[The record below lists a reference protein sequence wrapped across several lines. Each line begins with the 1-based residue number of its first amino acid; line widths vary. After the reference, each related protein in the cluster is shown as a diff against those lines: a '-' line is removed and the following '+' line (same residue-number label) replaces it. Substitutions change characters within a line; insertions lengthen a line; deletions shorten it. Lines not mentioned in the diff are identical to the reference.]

1 MPTQPLGPLKILY
14 IEDDS
19 NSRRLVQRILQAEGY
34 EVYVAE
40 DGLAGLE
47 LARQIRPALVLT
59 DVNMGGM
66 TGHEVATRLKEM
78 PETKHA
84 PVIAMT
90 ANTLQNDREIAL
102 VAGCDGYITKP
113 IDIDALPSQIELFLA
128 GAREHVDAGVKVQ
141 RLEEY
146 RNTLVS
152 RLEAT
157 VADLQQAN
165 NELRRMDKMKK
176 DFVVITSHELR
187 TPATLIYGYIKLLK
201 METDQLNMG
210 EHFEMIV
217 EKILTATQRMNDAV
231 DAVINVSLIDS
242 EQLELTAKPV
252 DLQEVVQSI
261 VQQMQPVV
269 VQRSQKLIMSDMS
282 TLPPLPG
289 DANYLRKALSNLMD
303 NAVKYT
309 PDGGT
314 ISIEATVEFDTM
326 HIIVSDTGIGI
337 NRADQERI
345 FDKFYV
351 LEDSTYHSSGSS
363 SFMGGG
369 MGLGLTVTHGII
381 RAHGGR
387 IWVDSEGQDMERLPG
402 SRFHIMLPMN
412 APIKREAT
420 LAEK

>member
-34 EVYVAE
+34 EVIVAE

-78 PETKHA
+78 QETKHT

-90 ANTLQNDREIAL
+90 ANTLQTDREIAL

-113 IDIDALPSQIELFLA
+113 IDIDALPGQIEQFLA
-128 GAREHVDAGVKVQ
+128 GAREQVDAGVKVQ

-146 RNTLVS
+146 RNTLGA

-157 VADLQQAN
+157 VADLQHAN

-210 EHFEMIV
+210 EHVDMIV

-231 DAVINVSLIDS
+231 DAIINVSLIDS

-261 VQQMQPVV
+261 VQQMQPVAL
-269 VQRSQKLIMSDMS
+269 QRSQKLYMSDMS
-282 TLPPLPG
+282 ALPPVPG
-289 DANYLRKALSNLMD
+289 DANYLRKALSNLVD

-314 ISIEATVEFDTM
+314 ISIEATSEFDTM
-326 HIIVSDTGIGI
+326 HLIVSDTGIGI
-337 NRADQERI
+337 NRAEQERI

-351 LEDSTYHSSGSS
+351 LEDSAYHSTSTST
-363 SFMGGG
+363 FMGGG

-402 SRFHIMLPMN
+402 SRFHIMLPMT
-412 APIKREAT
+412 ASVKREAT

>member
-34 EVYVAE
+34 EVHVAE

-90 ANTLQNDREIAL
+90 ANTLQTDREIAL

-113 IDIDALPSQIELFLA
+113 IDIDALPGQIEQFLA

-157 VADLQQAN
+157 VADLQRAN
-165 NELRRMDKMKK
+165 TELRRMDKMKK

-201 METDQLNMG
+201 METDQLQLG
-210 EHFEMIV
+210 EHFDMIV
-217 EKILTATQRMNDAV
+217 GKILTATQRMNDAV

-242 EQLELTAKPV
+242 EQLELTPKPV
-252 DLQEVVQSI
+252 DLGEVVQSI

-269 VQRSQKLIMSDMS
+269 MQRNQKLIMSDMS
-282 TLPPLPG
+282 ALPPVPG
-289 DANYLRKALSNLMD
+289 DANYLRKALSNLVD
-303 NAVKYT
+303 NAIKYT
-309 PDGGT
+309 PDSGA
-314 ISIEATVEFDTM
+314 ISIEAAAEFDTM

-351 LEDSTYHSSGSS
+351 LEDSTYHSSGAT

-369 MGLGLTVTHGII
+369 MGLGLTVTYGIV

-387 IWVDSEGQDMERLPG
+387 IWVESEGQDVERLPG
-402 SRFHIMLPMN
+402 SRFHIMLPMTT
-412 APIKREAT
+412 PVTREAT
-420 LAEK
+420 LAEQ

>member
-1 MPTQPLGPLKILY
+1 MPTQPLGPVKILY

-90 ANTLQNDREIAL
+90 ANTLQTDREIAL

-113 IDIDALPSQIELFLA
+113 IDIDALPGQIEQFLA
-128 GAREHVDAGVKVQ
+128 GAREQVDAGVKVQ

-157 VADLQQAN
+157 VADLQHAN

-210 EHFEMIV
+210 EHIEMIV

-252 DLQEVVQSI
+252 DLGDVVQSI
-261 VQQMQPVV
+261 VQQMQPLAL
-269 VQRSQKLIMSDMS
+269 QRSQKLYMSDMS
-282 TLPPLPG
+282 ALPPVPG
-289 DANYLRKALSNLMD
+289 DANYLRKALSNLVD
-303 NAVKYT
+303 NAIKYT
-309 PDGGT
+309 PDSGSIG
-314 ISIEATVEFDTM
+314 IEAMAEFDTM

-345 FDKFYV
+345 FEKFYV
-351 LEDSTYHSSGSS
+351 LEDSAYHSTSKSA
-363 SFMGGG
+363 FMGGG

-387 IWVDSEGQDMERLPG
+387 IWVDSEGQDVERLPG
-402 SRFHIMLPMN
+402 SRFHIMLPMT

>member
-1 MPTQPLGPLKILY
+1 
-14 IEDDS
+14 
-19 NSRRLVQRILQAEGY
+19 
-34 EVYVAE
+34 
-40 DGLAGLE
+40 
-47 LARQIRPALVLT
+47 
-59 DVNMGGM
+59 
-66 TGHEVATRLKEM
+66 
-78 PETKHA
+78 
-84 PVIAMT
+84 
-90 ANTLQNDREIAL
+90 
-102 VAGCDGYITKP
+102 
-113 IDIDALPSQIELFLA
+113 
-128 GAREHVDAGVKVQ
+128 
-141 RLEEY
+141 
-146 RNTLVS
+146 
-152 RLEAT
+152 
-157 VADLQQAN
+157 
-165 NELRRMDKMKK
+165 
-176 DFVVITSHELR
+176 
-187 TPATLIYGYIKLLK
+187 
-201 METDQLNMG
+201 
-210 EHFEMIV
+210 MIV

-252 DLQEVVQSI
+252 DLQDVVQSI
-261 VQQMQPVV
+261 VQQMQPVAL
-269 VQRSQKLIMSDMS
+269 QRSQKLYMSDMS
-282 TLPPLPG
+282 ALPPVPG
-289 DANYLRKALSNLMD
+289 DANYLRKALSNLVD

-351 LEDSTYHSSGSS
+351 LEDSAYHSTSNS

-402 SRFHIMLPMN
+402 SRFHIMLPMT

>member
-1 MPTQPLGPLKILY
+1 MPTNPFAPIRILY
-14 IEDDS
+14 IEDDT
-19 NSRRLVQRILQAEGY
+19 NSRRLVQRVLLAEGY
-34 EVYVAE
+34 DVHVAE

-47 LARQIRPALVLT
+47 MARQLRPALVLT

-84 PVIAMT
+84 PVIAIT
-90 ANTLQNDREIAL
+90 ANTLQTDREIAL

-113 IDIDALPSQIELFLA
+113 IDIDKLPGLIEKFLA
-128 GAREHVDAGVKVQ
+128 GAREQVDEQIKVK

-152 RLEAT
+152 RLEQT
-157 VADLQQAN
+157 IADLQRAN
-165 NELRRMDKMKK
+165 SELRRADKMKK
-176 DFVVITSHELR
+176 DFVVIASHELR
-187 TPATLIYGYIKLLK
+187 TPVTLIYGYIKLLK
-201 METDQLNMG
+201 METDHLGLDERFNT
-210 EHFEMIV
+210 IV

-242 EQLELTAKPV
+242 EQLELTLKPV
-252 DLQEVVQSI
+252 DLDAVVKSI
-261 VQQMQPVV
+261 VQQIQPVAA
-269 VQRSQKLIMSDMS
+269 QRNLRLIMSDMS
-282 TLPPLPG
+282 ALPPVPG
-289 DANYLRKALSNLMD
+289 DANYLRRALTNLVD

-309 PDGGT
+309 PDGGLV
-314 ISIEATVEFDTM
+314 SIEATAEFETM

-337 NRADQERI
+337 DRAHQDRI
-345 FDKFYV
+345 FEKFYV
-351 LEDSTYHSSGSS
+351 LEDTAYHSTNKTG
-363 SFMGGG
+363 FMGGG

-387 IWVDSEGQDMERLPG
+387 IWVESEGQDVERLPG

-412 APIKREAT
+412 IDVKREST
-420 LAEK
+420 MAEM

>member
-1 MPTQPLGPLKILY
+1 MPTQPVGPLKILY

-34 EVYVAE
+34 DVYVAE

-59 DVNMGGM
+59 DVNMAGM

-90 ANTLQNDREIAL
+90 ANILQTDREIAL
-102 VAGCDGYITKP
+102 VAGCDGYLTKP
-113 IDIDALPSQIELFLA
+113 IDIDALPDQIAQFLA
-128 GAREHVDAGVKVQ
+128 GAREQVDATVKVQ

-157 VADLQQAN
+157 VADLQHAN
-165 NELRRMDKMKK
+165 HELRRMNKMKK

-201 METDQLNMG
+201 METDQLSMG
-210 EHFEMIV
+210 EHFDMIV

-252 DLQEVVQSI
+252 DLQDVVQSI
-261 VQQMQPVV
+261 VQQMQPVAL
-269 VQRSQKLIMSDMS
+269 QRGQNLSMSDMS
-282 TLPPLPG
+282 ALPPVPG
-289 DANYLRKALSNLMD
+289 DANYLRKALSNLAD

-309 PDGGT
+309 PDGGR
-314 ISIEATVEFDTM
+314 ISIEASVEFDTM

-337 NRADQERI
+337 NRADQECI
-345 FDKFYV
+345 FEKFYV
-351 LEDSTYHSSGSS
+351 LEDSAYHSTNKST
-363 SFMGGG
+363 FMGGG

-387 IWVDSEGQDMERLPG
+387 IWVDSEGQDVERLPG
-402 SRFHIMLPMN
+402 SRFHIMLPMT
-412 APIKREAT
+412 APVKREAT

>member
-90 ANTLQNDREIAL
+90 ANTLQTDREIAL

-113 IDIDALPSQIELFLA
+113 IDIDALPGQIELFLA

-157 VADLQQAN
+157 VADLQHAN
-165 NELRRMDKMKK
+165 TELRRMDKMKK

-201 METDQLNMG
+201 METDQLQLG

-261 VQQMQPVV
+261 VQQLQPVV
-269 VQRSQKLIMSDMS
+269 VQRSQKLSMSDMS

-314 ISIEATVEFDTM
+314 ISVEAAVEFDTL

-351 LEDSTYHSSGSS
+351 LEDSAYHSTNQS

-412 APIKREAT
+412 APVKREAT

>member
-47 LARQIRPALVLT
+47 LARHIRPALVLT

-90 ANTLQNDREIAL
+90 ANTLQTDREIAL

-113 IDIDALPSQIELFLA
+113 IDIDALPGQIELFLA

-157 VADLQQAN
+157 VADLQHAN
-165 NELRRMDKMKK
+165 TELRRMDKMKK

-201 METDQLNMG
+201 METDQLHMG

-261 VQQMQPVV
+261 VQQLQPVV
-269 VQRSQKLIMSDMS
+269 VQRNQQLIMSDMS

-314 ISIEATVEFDTM
+314 ISIEAAVEFDTM
-326 HIIVSDTGIGI
+326 HILVSDTGIGI

-351 LEDSTYHSSGSS
+351 LEDSAYHSTNQS

-412 APIKREAT
+412 APVKREAT

>member
-34 EVYVAE
+34 EVFVAE
-40 DGLAGLE
+40 DGLIGLE

-78 PETKHA
+78 RETKHT

-113 IDIDALPSQIELFLA
+113 IDIDALPGQIEQFLA
-128 GAREHVDAGVKVQ
+128 GAREQVDAGVKVQ

-146 RNTLVS
+146 RNTLGA

-157 VADLQQAN
+157 VADLQHAN
-165 NELRRMDKMKK
+165 AELRRMDKMKK

-201 METDQLNMG
+201 METDQLQMG

-252 DLQEVVQSI
+252 DLKDVVQSI

-269 VQRSQKLIMSDMS
+269 MQRNQKLSMSDMS
-282 TLPPLPG
+282 ALPAVPG
-289 DANYLRKALSNLMD
+289 DANYLRKALSNLVD

-309 PDGGT
+309 PDGGM
-314 ISIEATVEFDTM
+314 ISIEAAVEFDTM

-337 NRADQERI
+337 NQADQERI

-351 LEDSTYHSSGSS
+351 LEDSAYHSTNQS

-402 SRFHIMLPMN
+402 SRFHIMLPMT
-412 APIKREAT
+412 APIQREAT

>member
-90 ANTLQNDREIAL
+90 ANTLQTDREIAL

-113 IDIDALPSQIELFLA
+113 IDIDALPGLIEQFLG

-157 VADLQQAN
+157 VADLQHAN
-165 NELRRMDKMKK
+165 TELRRMDKMKK

-201 METDQLNMG
+201 METDQLQLG

-289 DANYLRKALSNLMD
+289 DANYLRKALSNLLD

-314 ISIEATVEFDTM
+314 ISIEAMVEFDTM

-351 LEDSTYHSSGSS
+351 LEDSAYHSTNQS

-412 APIKREAT
+412 APVKREAT

>member
-90 ANTLQNDREIAL
+90 ANTLQTDREIAL

-113 IDIDALPSQIELFLA
+113 IDIDALPGQIELFLA

-157 VADLQQAN
+157 VADLQHAN
-165 NELRRMDKMKK
+165 TELRRMDKMKK

-201 METDQLNMG
+201 METDQLQLG

-269 VQRSQKLIMSDMS
+269 VQRSQQLSMSDMS

-289 DANYLRKALSNLMD
+289 DANYLRKALSNLLD

-314 ISIEATVEFDTM
+314 ISIEAAVEFDTL

-351 LEDSTYHSSGSS
+351 LEDSAYHSTNQS

-412 APIKREAT
+412 APVKREAT

>member
-113 IDIDALPSQIELFLA
+113 IDIDALPSQIEQFLA

-369 MGLGLTVTHGII
+369 MGLGLTVTYGII

>member
-34 EVYVAE
+34 EVHVAE
-40 DGLAGLE
+40 DGLTGLE
-47 LARQIRPALVLT
+47 LARQIHPALVLT

-78 PETKHA
+78 QETKHT

-90 ANTLQNDREIAL
+90 ANMLQTDREIAL

-113 IDIDALPSQIELFLA
+113 IDIDALPGQIEQFLA

-146 RNTLVS
+146 RNTLGV

-157 VADLQQAN
+157 IADLQHAN

-201 METDQLNMG
+201 METDQLSMG
-210 EHFEMIV
+210 EHFDMIV
-217 EKILTATQRMNDAV
+217 DKILTATQRMNDAV
-231 DAVINVSLIDS
+231 DAIINVSLIDS

-252 DLQEVVQSI
+252 DLQDVVQSI
-261 VQQMQPVV
+261 VQQMQPVAL
-269 VQRSQKLIMSDMS
+269 QRSQKLYMSDMS
-282 TLPPLPG
+282 ALPPVPG
-289 DANYLRKALSNLMD
+289 DANYLRKALSNLVD

-309 PDGGT
+309 PDGGS
-314 ISIEATVEFDTM
+314 IGIEASVEFDTM
-326 HIIVSDTGIGI
+326 HLIVSDTGIGI

-345 FDKFYV
+345 FEKFYV
-351 LEDSTYHSSGSS
+351 LEDSAYHSTGRST
-363 SFMGGG
+363 FMGGG

-402 SRFHIMLPMN
+402 SRFHIMLPMT
-412 APIKREAT
+412 APVKREAT

>member
-34 EVYVAE
+34 EVHVAE

-78 PETKHA
+78 QETKHT

-90 ANTLQNDREIAL
+90 ANTLQTDREIAL

-113 IDIDALPSQIELFLA
+113 IDIDALPGQIEQFLA

-146 RNTLVS
+146 RNTLGA

-157 VADLQQAN
+157 IADLQHAN
-165 NELRRMDKMKK
+165 AELRRMDKMKK

-201 METDQLNMG
+201 MEIDQLHMG

-252 DLQEVVQSI
+252 DLREVVQSI
-261 VQQMQPVV
+261 VQQLQPVV
-269 VQRSQKLIMSDMS
+269 LQRSQQLIMSDMS
-282 TLPPLPG
+282 ALPPLPG

-314 ISIEATVEFDTM
+314 ISIEASVEFDTL

-351 LEDSTYHSSGSS
+351 LEDSAYHSSGNS

-402 SRFHIMLPMN
+402 SRFHIMLPMT